1 MKKEDHKKNP
11 SWLKRIQ
18 EGTWEPEI
26 LISGIVLF
34 GLFKIYPLLGDL
46 NYFLEMN
53 SGKIFSD
60 ATANEMLTAILKF
73 ANIILV
79 TGFLSHILFR
89 SVWAAFVGLSYVY
102 KSGVQYEN
110 LKFPDKYIRD
120 IKKSGDY
127 TRQIIK
133 LEEICS
139 VIFAISFL
147 VFMWVAGLAVFAFIV
162 ASGIGIFQSIFTGY
176 YDYIIFNNIV
186 ALLIILVLVDFVT
199 LGGLRKIPYFNK
211 VYYPLHKLAGWL
223 TLSFFYRNI
232 YYGIISNHKKWKV
245 SLILILFSLFTFVSV
260 VFLRS
265 DGFIFGRTIALVPY
279 EDNRYRL
286 DEQKYRSKVT
296 DGFYSK
302 RMHIS
307 DYAIDKEY
315 VELFIVH
322 TPQYEENYIFPGC
335 DYETIRE
342 QEGVSYDSLRMV
354 CLENFYGVA
363 LDGKMLEDDFIYQR
377 NSLTGQDGLL
387 SIIDISDL
395 DKGKHLIDLYYNLYN
410 SKKDTTSHQ
419 IKEQIIFY
427 KTKKP

>member
-18 EGTWEPEI
+18 EGSWEPEI

-34 GLFKIYPLLGDL
+34 GLFKNYPLLGDL

-79 TGFLSHILFR
+79 IGFLSHILFR

-211 VYYPLHKLAGWL
+211 VYYPLHKLAGW
-223 TLSFFYRNI
+223 
-232 YYGIISNHKKWKV
+232 
-245 SLILILFSLFTFVSV
+245 
-260 VFLRS
+260 
-265 DGFIFGRTIALVPY
+265 
-279 EDNRYRL
+279 
-286 DEQKYRSKVT
+286 
-296 DGFYSK
+296 
-302 RMHIS
+302 
-307 DYAIDKEY
+307 
-315 VELFIVH
+315 
-322 TPQYEENYIFPGC
+322 C
-335 DYETIRE
+335 
-342 QEGVSYDSLRMV
+342 
-354 CLENFYGVA
+354 
-363 LDGKMLEDDFIYQR
+363 
-377 NSLTGQDGLL
+377 
-387 SIIDISDL
+387 
-395 DKGKHLIDLYYNLYN
+395 
-410 SKKDTTSHQ
+410 
-419 IKEQIIFY
+419 
-427 KTKKP
+427 